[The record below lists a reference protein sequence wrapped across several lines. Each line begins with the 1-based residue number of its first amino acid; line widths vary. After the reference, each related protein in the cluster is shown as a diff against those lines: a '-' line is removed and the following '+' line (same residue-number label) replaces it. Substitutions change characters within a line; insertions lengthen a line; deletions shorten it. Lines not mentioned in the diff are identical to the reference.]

1 MPFLYFFL
9 GIVSAVLAFW
19 FYSPK
24 LEPTISPSDIFDSLV
39 TLLVGLIITRKVA
52 ESQNQAAKRLSEQTQ
67 TAQQASANMRIE
79 QNIIIEQ
86 LQKDLLKIDRV
97 FELVDQ
103 HRFKPLTN
111 DLKDEIKSTLRN
123 LSTGFLS
130 LHETFQDF
138 SLPIPH
144 TVLESVQKQQHEFGK
159 TVTGGQFD
167 KYDGIQYVE
176 IQAKY
181 QNLRR
186 SIRQLIHAV
195 NTLKV

>member
-1 MPFLYFFL
+1 MPLLYFLF
-9 GIVSAVLAFW
+9 GIACASLAFW
-19 FYSPK
+19 LSNPK
-24 LEPTISPSDIFDSLV
+24 FEPTISPSDIFDSLV

-52 ESQNQAAKRLSEQTQ
+52 ESQNQAAKRLSEQMQST
-67 TAQQASANMRIE
+67 QQASANLRIE

-86 LQKDLLKIDRV
+86 LQKDLVKIDRV
-97 FELVDQ
+97 FEVVDQ

-111 DLKDEIKSTLRN
+111 ELKDEIKSTLRN
-123 LSTGFLS
+123 LSMGLFS

-138 SLPIPH
+138 SLPVPY
-144 TVLESVQKQQHEFGK
+144 TVLESARKQQHEFGK

-176 IQAKY
+176 IQSKH

-186 SIRQLIHAV
+186 SICQLIHAV
-195 NTLKV
+195 NTLKI